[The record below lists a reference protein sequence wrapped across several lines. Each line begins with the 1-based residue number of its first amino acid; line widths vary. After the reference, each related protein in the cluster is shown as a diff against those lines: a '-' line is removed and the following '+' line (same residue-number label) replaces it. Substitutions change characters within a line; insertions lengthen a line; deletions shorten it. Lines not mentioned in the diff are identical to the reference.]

1 MSTLTENAGRL
12 EQIRQDTPRNDMNK
26 SYVYIPPTSNHPARF
41 VSYKS
46 YKQIENQMN

>member
-12 EQIRQDTPRNDMNK
+12 EQIRQDTPNN
-26 SYVYIPPTSNHPARF
+26 VYIPPTSNHPARF
-41 VSYKS
+41 VSYKF